1 MTNQAIAETLSRLEK
16 KVTEANDNKFKFTIA
31 ELVNAAHEEIKS
43 LKHLYLNQVLQNKKN
58 QWQTQKRIKTMEAIL
73 QNLKDQRDGHMVK
86 TPFTILGHPLY
97 VEYHGLKDDT
107 KIQQIFTAMETFFEE
122 NSSWK

>member
-73 QNLKDQRDGHMVK
+73 QNLKDQRDGQMVK
-86 TPFTILGHPLY
+86 TPFTIQGHPLY
-97 VEYHGLKDDT
+97 IEYHSLKDDA
-107 KIQQIFTAMETFFEE
+107 KIQQILTSMKTIFEE
-122 NSSWK
+122 KTLWK

>member
-1 MTNQAIAETLSRLEK
+1 MTNQALAETLSRLEK

-73 QNLKDQRDGHMVK
+73 QNLKDQRDGHLVK

-107 KIQQIFTAMETFFEE
+107 KTQQIFTAMETFFEE

>member
-73 QNLKDQRDGHMVK
+73 QNLKDQQDGQMVK
-86 TPFTILGHPLY
+86 TPFTIQGHPLY
-97 VEYHGLKDDT
+97 IEYHGLKDDA
-107 KIQQIFTAMETFFEE
+107 KIQQILTSMKTIFEE
-122 NSSWK
+122 KTLWK

>member
-1 MTNQAIAETLSRLEK
+1 MTNQALAETLSRLKK

-97 VEYHGLKDDT
+97 VEYHGLKDDA
-107 KIQQIFTAMETFFEE
+107 KIQQIFTAMEEI
-122 NSSWK
+122 SSWK